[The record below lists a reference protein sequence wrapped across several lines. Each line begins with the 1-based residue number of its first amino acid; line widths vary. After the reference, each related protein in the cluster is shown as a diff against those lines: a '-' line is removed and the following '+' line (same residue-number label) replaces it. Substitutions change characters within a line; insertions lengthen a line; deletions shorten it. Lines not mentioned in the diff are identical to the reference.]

1 LILDTLAVLQ
11 EISFVV
17 TLADLAIVTA
27 LFLPTL
33 IVLTATRRRRKHHR
47 TVTNTSWRRLR
58 EIVRRRDKER
68 CYYCNETVSNGHVDH
83 LVPLSRGGSD
93 DLSNLVWACP
103 SCNAAK
109 SDMTAK
115 EFWEASSKCSP
126 PELKQQEP
134 ITPLLG
140 AGEEPS
146 AIIAATIRTWHA
158 SGVSKNEICRRTWGY
173 KDGVVWAILERVLA
187 GEL

>member
-1 LILDTLAVLQ
+1 MLQ

-33 IVLTATRRRRKHHR
+33 IVLAATRRKHKHHR
-47 TVTNTSWRRLR
+47 VVTNTSWRRLR

-68 CYYCNETVSNGHVDH
+68 CYYCNEIVSNGHVDH

-93 DLSNLVWACP
+93 DLTNLVWACP

-115 EFWEASSKCSP
+115 EFWEASAKCNP
-126 PELKQQEP
+126 PEPEQQTP
-134 ITPLLG
+134 VTPLLG

-146 AIIAATIRTWHA
+146 AIIAATMRTWHA
-158 SGVSKNEICRRTWGY
+158 SGVSKNEICRRAWGY
-173 KDGVVWAILERVLA
+173 KDGAVWAILERVLA